1 MSTKFKRTIEDFTCE
16 HCGAKVKG
24 DGYTDHCPKC
34 LWGKHVD
41 INPGD
46 RANACGGALEPIW
59 AQMRRNDH
67 EIGYRCVKCG
77 EVLRNRSHKDD
88 DFDAIVN
95 IVKKNIE
102 KTFYR

>member
-1 MSTKFKRTIEDFTCE
+1 MSTKFQRKIEDFVCE
-16 HCGAKVKG
+16 HCGQKVEG
-24 DGYTDHCPKC
+24 DGYTDHCPNC

-46 RANACGGALEPIW
+46 RANSCGGALEPIW
-59 AQMRRNDH
+59 AEMTRDGHN
-67 EIGYRCVKCG
+67 IGYRCVKCG
-77 EVLRNRSHKDD
+77 TLGKNRSHKDD
-88 DFDAIVN
+88 DFNAILD